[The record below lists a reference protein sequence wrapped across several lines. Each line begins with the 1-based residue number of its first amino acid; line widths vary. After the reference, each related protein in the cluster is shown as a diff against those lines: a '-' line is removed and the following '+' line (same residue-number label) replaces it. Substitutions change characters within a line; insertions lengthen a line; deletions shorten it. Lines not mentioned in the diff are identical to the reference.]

1 MAIANQ
7 EEANTMTTKFLNETS
22 YQFRPEDKNHRKL
35 AGMENLTIEVG
46 FLGLMAMLLMGLIM
60 ILLMVLS

>member
-1 MAIANQ
+1 
-7 EEANTMTTKFLNETS
+7 MTTKFLNETS
-22 YQFRPEDKNHRKL
+22 YQFRPEDTKRSKL